1 MKATPHFTYGLAAL
15 AATCLLAIPASAQSA
30 EGFDTSGIAPADLQA
45 APAAA
50 TTPAPAAAPA
60 KTAAAPGP
68 AAGSTAPAK
77 QEEPAAKVPS
87 RYAGSGPELGAYV
100 DRYVAAMSIKTRTT
114 DPFGRYQDP
123 EFKAPEPKIINST
136 KKLIPRAAPPMP
148 FADVVAAIQV
158 NMVMAQKKS
167 FMVST
172 PAGSRELKQGT
183 VFPIQLPS
191 GKRVRVQVK
200 NVTAA
205 QIDFVNLDT
214 GETAALKPDVMPVGM
229 ERGTKGITA
238 PGMQPNG
245 PNAPI
250 EINAVPPIS
259 SK

>member
-1 MKATPHFTYGLAAL
+1 MKATPHFTYGLATL
-15 AATCLLAIPASAQSA
+15 AATCLLALPASAQSA
-30 EGFDTSGIAPADLQA
+30 EGFDTSDIAPADLQA
-45 APAAA
+45 APAAS
-50 TTPAPAAAPA
+50 TTPAPAAAAA
-60 KTAAAPGP
+60 KTAAAP
-68 AAGSTAPAK
+68 AAAPAPGK
-77 QEEPAAKVPS
+77 QEGPAAKVPS

-100 DRYVAAMSIKTRTT
+100 DRYVAVMSIKNRTT

-172 PAGSRELKQGT
+172 PAGSRELKQGN